1 MSRALQSSAH
11 LFTCPVCQDTLE
23 AVDKRF
29 VCPQNHSFDM
39 AKQGYINLLLN
50 GKKDRH
56 YDKASFERR
65 HQILEAD
72 FYDHILKT
80 IEKLVLDDSSEKVIL
95 DVACGEGY
103 YARQLAQK
111 GKNRV
116 LAFDL
121 SKDSITLAAKKDIP
135 KNVAWFVGDL
145 AKLPLADQSVDII
158 LDIYSPANYQ
168 EFKRVL
174 KPGGKLIKIVTAN
187 EHVIELRQAAKEQL
201 SKQSY
206 SNQKILDHFGKAFPV
221 FDINHTS
228 KTLPATQGQLLDF
241 AQMTPL
247 FFHVD
252 LDQIDWQGLTEIT
265 IAADILVAKLED

>member
-29 VCPQNHSFDM
+29 ICPQTHSFDM

-50 GKKDRH
+50 GKKDKH

-65 HQILEAD
+65 HQILEAG

-80 IEKLVLDDSSEKVIL
+80 LEELVLDDGAEKVIL

-121 SKDSITLAAKKDIP
+121 SKDSITLAAKKDIS
-135 KNVAWFVGDL
+135 KNAAWFVGDL
-145 AKLPLADQSVDII
+145 AKLPLADQSVDVI

-174 KPGGKLIKIVTAN
+174 KPGGKFIKVVTAS
-187 EHVIELRQAAKEQL
+187 EHVAELRQAAKEQL
-201 SKQSY
+201 SKQTY
-206 SNQKILDHFGKAFPV
+206 SNQKILDHFGQAFPV

-228 KTLPATQGQLLDF
+228 KTLPATQEQLLDF

-252 LDQIDWQGLTEIT
+252 LNQIDWQRLTEIT

>member
-50 GKKDRH
+50 GKKDKH

-65 HQILEAD
+65 HQILEAG
-72 FYDHILKT
+72 FYDHILKV
-80 IEKLVLDDSSEKVIL
+80 IEELVLDDGAEKVIL

-121 SKDSITLAAKKDIP
+121 SKDSIALAAKKDIS
-135 KNVAWFVGDL
+135 KNATWFVGDL
-145 AKLPLADQSVDII
+145 AKLPLADQSVDVI

-174 KPGGKLIKIVTAN
+174 KPGGKLIKVVTAS
-187 EHVIELRQAAKEQL
+187 EHVAELRQAAKEQL
-201 SKQSY
+201 SKESY
-206 SNQKILDHFGKAFPV
+206 SNQKILDHFGQAFPV
-221 FDINHTS
+221 FDISHTS
-228 KTLPATQGQLLDF
+228 QTSPATQEQLLDF

-252 LDQIDWQGLTEIT
+252 LNQIDWQSLTEIT